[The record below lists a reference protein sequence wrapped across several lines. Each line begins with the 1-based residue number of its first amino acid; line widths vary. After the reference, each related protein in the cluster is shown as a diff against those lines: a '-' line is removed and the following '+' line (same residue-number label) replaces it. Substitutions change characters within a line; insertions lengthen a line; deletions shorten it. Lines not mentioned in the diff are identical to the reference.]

1 MARKIYRNEKEKVI
15 GGVCA
20 GLADYFDIDVVIIRV
35 IFIATALVWGSSIL
49 LYIVLWIAMP
59 TQPRQELK
67 EPATEEQSGTH
78 HSFSVPNEAIEL
90 RKKKFREILAIILIL
105 IGISATLDNF
115 LYWFSGK
122 YWLPLILITIG
133 IILLLYPA
141 SKAKEQKM
149 EEIKNDHC

>member
-35 IFIATALVWGSSIL
+35 IFIATALVWGSSII

-59 TQPRQELK
+59 AQPRKELK
-67 EPATEEQSGTH
+67 ESTTEEQSEPQ
-78 HSFSVPNEAIEL
+78 HSFSVPNEAYEL

-122 YWLPLILITIG
+122 YWLPLVLIAIG
-133 IILLLYPA
+133 IVLLLYPT
-141 SKAKEQKM
+141 SKVNEQKV
-149 EEIKNDHC
+149 EGIRNDNG